1 MKNSRV
7 LFREIIARISLRE
20 NPEEIQTMV
29 YLLLE
34 HFLSLSRTDIM
45 SGKVIEYA
53 GPVSVQLQNAIERIN
68 LGEPIQYVIGYEYFF
83 GRKFH
88 VNQSVLIPRP
98 ETEELVRLVL
108 SHARTLMAGD
118 DIRPLKILDIGT
130 GSGCIAITLSA
141 ELRNAE
147 IFGTDVSNAALSVAS
162 GNANALN
169 ARVTFVEHDI
179 LREVLPFDNLDIVV
193 SNPPYVTSAEKAS
206 MQPNVLDFEPHTAL
220 FVPSE
225 DPLLFYEKIAEDGR
239 KTLTRNGFVAVEVNE
254 NFADQVSTLFRQNG
268 FASVLVTKD
277 INRKDRIVSGSFGP

>member
-108 SHARTLMAGD
+108 SHARTLTAGD
-118 DIRPLKILDIGT
+118 DVRPLKILDIGT

-220 FVPSE
+220 FVPSD
-225 DPLLFYEKIAEDGR
+225 DPLLFYEKIAEDVR

-277 INRKDRIVSGSFGP
+277 ISGKDRIVSGSFGP

>member
-20 NPEEIQTMV
+20 NPEEIQTMA

-45 SGKVIEYA
+45 LGKVIDYA

-108 SHARTLMAGD
+108 SHARTLTAGD
-118 DIRPLKILDIGT
+118 DVRPLKILDIGT

-147 IFGTDVSNAALSVAS
+147 VFGTDVSNAALSVAS
-162 GNANALN
+162 GNADALN

-179 LREVLPFDNLDIVV
+179 LREVLPVDNLDIVV

-220 FVPSE
+220 FVPSD
-225 DPLLFYEKIAEDGR
+225 DPLMFYEKIAQDVR
-239 KTLTRNGFVAVEVNE
+239 KAVAGNGFVAVEVNE
-254 NFADQVSTLFRQNG
+254 NFADQVSALFRQNG
-268 FASVLVTKD
+268 FASVVVTKD
-277 INRKDRIVSGSFGP
+277 ISGKDRMVSGSVGP